1 MSTAVMK
8 YVKITL
14 IGQGNCRFYLAEAN
28 CSISILK
35 IHSVG
40 ERYTIQFLK
49 DESNLVLVNQQ
60 FEK

>member
-1 MSTAVMK
+1 MK

-14 IGQGNCRFYLAEAN
+14 IGQGNCRFNLAEAN

-40 ERYTIQFLK
+40 EWYTIQFLK